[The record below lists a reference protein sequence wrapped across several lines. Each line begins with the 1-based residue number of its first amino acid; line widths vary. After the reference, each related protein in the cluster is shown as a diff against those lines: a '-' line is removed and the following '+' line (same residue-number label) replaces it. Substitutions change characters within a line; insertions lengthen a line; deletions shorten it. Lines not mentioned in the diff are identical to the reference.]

1 MAEPTHSYYDWQLST
16 LLLAHD
22 AVAPLPRH
30 DNNALGER
38 EQAVQKEL
46 YQLVHQT
53 LPEAY
58 KQNPQAE
65 FPPEVVIL
73 LTKATLRRAC
83 EIAGFTV
90 KA

>member
-22 AVAPLPRH
+22 TVHPLPRH
-30 DNNALGER
+30 DNNALAER

-46 YQLVHQT
+46 YQLVHQA
-53 LPEAY
+53 LPEWY
-58 KQNPQAE
+58 KKNPSEE

-73 LTKATLRRAC
+73 LTRATLRRAC
-83 EIAGFTV
+83 EIVGFTV
-90 KA
+90 NA